1 MKPNLKSIV
10 VCFIAAPIAAIGL
23 FAGAESTGLNPDAP
37 DESQSGFHDRGS
49 QGMGQGQGR
58 PERGH
63 PLMAL
68 ADIDRDGLLL
78 AVEIQ
83 ALPQQLLA
91 FDGNGDGALDEQEL
105 REAIPPPPHEGR
117 QGPMGPPRGD
127 RSDGGPGGF
136 PYRGE

>member
-1 MKPNLKSIV
+1 
-10 VCFIAAPIAAIGL
+10 
-23 FAGAESTGLNPDAP
+23 
-37 DESQSGFHDRGS
+37 
-49 QGMGQGQGR
+49 
-58 PERGH
+58 
-63 PLMAL
+63 
-68 ADIDRDGLLL
+68 L

-105 REAIPPPPHEGR
+105 REAIPPPPPPPHEGR